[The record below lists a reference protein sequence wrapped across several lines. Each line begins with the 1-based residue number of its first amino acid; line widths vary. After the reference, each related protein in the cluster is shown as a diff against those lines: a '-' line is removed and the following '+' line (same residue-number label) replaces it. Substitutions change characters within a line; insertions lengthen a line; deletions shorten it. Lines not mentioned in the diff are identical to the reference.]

1 MRVQQGKRKKISDLS
16 NEQFEKMQQ
25 MRAAKVKWKDIAAE
39 FGYSSGSAAM
49 NAFRIRKTKGP
60 QDRRKNYN
68 THLDEATYKIIGE
81 KVKATWEN
89 KTDAQKQ
96 MFAAKQRVVLT
107 DVPHNLQII
116 KQSSEAELAE
126 KIKDLRNQGYTFT
139 KIGEMLGCTKQNANQ
154 IYHRHYKVKKIL
166 KK

>member
-16 NEQFEKMQQ
+16 NEQFEKMRQ

-39 FGYSSGSAAM
+39 FGYSSEFAAM
-49 NAFRIRKTKGP
+49 NAFRIRETKGP
-60 QDRRKNYN
+60 LDRSKNFN

-81 KVKATWEN
+81 KLKANWKN

-96 MFAAKQRVVLT
+96 MFVAIQRVAQT

-116 KQSSEAELAE
+116 KQSSEAKLAE
-126 KIKDLRNQGYTFT
+126 QIKDLRNQGYTFT

-154 IYHRHYKVKKIL
+154 IYHRHYKAKKIL